1 MKINVKDLDGNT
13 DGTVDAPSVF
23 DTTIR
28 PDLIKK
34 AHVAEMANDRQDYGA
49 KPEAGNR
56 HSTYLSKKR
65 RDYRS
70 SYGIGQS
77 RTPRKALSSS
87 GRQFYWVGAEA
98 PHTVGGRRAHPPK
111 AEKNRGKKVNQ
122 QEKQKAKKSALSA
135 VFTDHTRAKHL
146 VPDEYPFILTDD
158 FHDLEKT
165 KEAHSALVELGFEDE
180 LQRTKQ
186 KNQRSGKGTKRG
198 RKHQTKVGPLVVL
211 PEDAKAHR
219 ALRNIPGI
227 TTKTPS
233 ELTFQDLTPGSHPG
247 RLTLFT
253 ETTIQDLPQ

>member
-1 MKINVKDLDGNT
+1 MKLTIKAVDGSD
-13 DGTVDAPSVF
+13 DGTVEAPDVF
-23 DTTIR
+23 NTTVR

-49 KPEAGNR
+49 KEEAGNR

-87 GRQFYWVGAEA
+87 GRRFYWVGAEA

-111 AEKNRGKKVNQ
+111 TDKDWSKKVNQ
-122 QEKQKAKKSALSA
+122 KEKQKARRSALSA
-135 VFTDHTRAKHL
+135 IFTDHTQAKHI
-146 VPDEYPFILTDD
+146 VPDSYPFILNKN
-158 FHDLEKT
+158 FEDLEKT
-165 KEAHSALVELGFEDE
+165 NKAHGVLVNLGFQDE
-180 LQRTKQ
+180 LERTKQ
-186 KNQRSGKGTKRG
+186 KKQRSGKGTRRG
-198 RKHQTKVGPLVVL
+198 RKHQSKVGPLVVL
-211 PEDAKAHR
+211 PQDATAHR
-219 ALRNIPGI
+219 ALQNIPGV

-233 ELTFQDLTPGSHPG
+233 ELTFHDLTPGSHPG

-253 ETTIQDLPQ
+253 ETTITDVDL

>member
-1 MKINVKDLDGNT
+1 MKIDVKDLDGDT
-13 DGTVDAPSVF
+13 DTTVEAPSVF

-111 AEKNRGKKVNQ
+111 ADEDRGKKVNQ
-122 QEKQKAKKSALSA
+122 QEKQKARRSAISA
-135 VFTDHTRAKHL
+135 VFTEHTRNKHI

-165 KEAHSALVELGFEDE
+165 KEAYQTLVELGFDDE
-180 LQRTKQ
+180 LERTKNP
-186 KNQRSGKGTKRG
+186 NQRSGNGTKRG
-198 RKHQTKVGPLVVL
+198 RKKQTKVGPLVVL
-211 PEDAKAHR
+211 PENATAHR

-253 ETTIQDLPQ
+253 ETTIQGLPQ